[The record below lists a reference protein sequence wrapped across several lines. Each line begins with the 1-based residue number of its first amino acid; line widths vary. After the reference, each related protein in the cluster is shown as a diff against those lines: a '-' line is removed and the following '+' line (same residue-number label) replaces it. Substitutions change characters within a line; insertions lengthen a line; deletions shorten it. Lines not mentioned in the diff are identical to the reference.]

1 MWGKES
7 SGEEL
12 DKVIVEEK
20 EKELTKKD
28 KLLRLEKEAP
38 CEWGPVY
45 KKKKIQIQGSLKV
58 SFEQEGWAMKWDHIN
73 KSLKEPDTE

>member
-20 EKELTKKD
+20 EKLTKKD
-28 KLLRLEKEAP
+28 KELRLEKEAP
-38 CEWGPVY
+38 CEWGPMY
-45 KKKKIQIQGSLKV
+45 KKIKNSNSRKFE
-58 SFEQEGWAMKWDHIN
+58 SFFWTGRMSYEMGPHK
-73 KSLKEPDTE
+73 